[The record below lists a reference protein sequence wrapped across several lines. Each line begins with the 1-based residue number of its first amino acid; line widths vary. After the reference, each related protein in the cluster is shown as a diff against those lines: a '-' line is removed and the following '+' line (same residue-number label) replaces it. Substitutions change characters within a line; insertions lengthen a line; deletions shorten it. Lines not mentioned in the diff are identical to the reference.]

1 MKYVVGLKDEAQ
13 GRYSAYQVAMNHAS
27 DLIEDMGEIDDFSSD
42 MVTINGKPYNYWA
55 GY

>member
-1 MKYVVGLKDEAQ
+1 MYTVKLKNEVQ
-13 GRYSAYQVAMNHAS
+13 GRYNTYQVAMNHAS